1 MLCPGTCPTDSAHA
15 VGPVMHCTED
25 TEGYVLRS
33 LESVEVC
40 RELGLDAI
48 SVAVLTGF
56 SHCQ

>member
-1 MLCPGTCPTDSAHA
+1 MLCLGTCLTDSAPA
-15 VGPVMHCTED
+15 VGPVIHCSQD

-33 LESVEVC
+33 LESLEVC

-56 SHCQ
+56 SHLQ

>member
-1 MLCPGTCPTDSAHA
+1 MLCLGTCPTDSAHA
-15 VGPVMHCTED
+15 VGPVIHYNED

-40 RELGLDAI
+40 RELGLDVI
-48 SVAVLTGF
+48 SVTVLTGF